1 MNLKNYVDASE
12 PKVTKGAEDRLK
24 DLLTQW
30 NTFNQERKSIVET
43 EMQEYNNLFKS
54 LEIPAIVLP
63 DSNE

>member
-1 MNLKNYVDASE
+1 MNLKNCVDASE

-30 NTFNQERKSIVET
+30 NTFDQERKSIVDT
-43 EMQEYNNLFKS
+43 EMKEYNSMFKE
-54 LEIPAIVLP
+54 LNIPAIVLP